1 MRAGRIAIT
10 IAVLAFA
17 GCAHRA
23 ALPESG
29 SPAATMYQQ
38 RCGQCHAPYDPRT
51 MTSAMWAVQVDA
63 MQVKMRQSGVPP
75 LTDDQRQTILDYLT
89 RNAGPE

>member
-1 MRAGRIAIT
+1 
-10 IAVLAFA
+10 
-17 GCAHRA
+17 
-23 ALPESG
+23 
-29 SPAATMYQQ
+29 
-38 RCGQCHAPYDPRT
+38 

>member
-1 MRAGRIAIT
+1 
-10 IAVLAFA
+10 
-17 GCAHRA
+17 
-23 ALPESG
+23 
-29 SPAATMYQQ
+29 
-38 RCGQCHAPYDPRT
+38 

-89 RNAGPE
+89 RNAGTE